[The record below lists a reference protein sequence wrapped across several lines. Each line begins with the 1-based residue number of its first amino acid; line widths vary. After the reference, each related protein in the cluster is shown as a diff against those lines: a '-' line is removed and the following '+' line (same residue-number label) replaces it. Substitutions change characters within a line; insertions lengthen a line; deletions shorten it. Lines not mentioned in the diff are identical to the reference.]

1 MKVLLLNG
9 STRKN
14 GCTYTALSEI
24 ASVLNEEGIETETL
38 QMDAHP
44 VRDCAGC
51 GQCAGKGK
59 CIFEDDMVNDW
70 LQKARE
76 ADGFVFGS
84 PVYYAHPTGQMLA
97 VLDRMFY
104 AAQRSCRQGAA
115 VRQLLSMCSIN
126 TLPSPRCRLSPP
138 PTGTW
143 SMGRPRKRCVRIW
156 RGFRP
161 CGISAEIW
169 HGC

>member
-38 QMDAHP
+38 QMGAHP

-104 AAQRSCRQGAA
+104 AGGDAFSHKPGAA
-115 VRQLLSMCSIN
+115 VLSA
-126 TLPSPRCRLSPP
+126 RRG
-138 PTGTW
+138 GTAA
-143 SMGRPRKRCVRIW
+143 SFDVLNKYFMGRPRKRCVRIW

>member
-76 ADGFVFGS
+76 ADGFVFG
-84 PVYYAHPTGQMLA
+84 
-97 VLDRMFY
+97 
-104 AAQRSCRQGAA
+104 
-115 VRQLLSMCSIN
+115 
-126 TLPSPRCRLSPP
+126 
-138 PTGTW
+138 
-143 SMGRPRKRCVRIW
+143 
-156 RGFRP
+156 
-161 CGISAEIW
+161 
-169 HGC
+169 